1 VKAGAN
7 VKVKAPQVKIKAPS
21 IKVKGEAKASG
32 RLKIGN

>member
-1 VKAGAN
+1 